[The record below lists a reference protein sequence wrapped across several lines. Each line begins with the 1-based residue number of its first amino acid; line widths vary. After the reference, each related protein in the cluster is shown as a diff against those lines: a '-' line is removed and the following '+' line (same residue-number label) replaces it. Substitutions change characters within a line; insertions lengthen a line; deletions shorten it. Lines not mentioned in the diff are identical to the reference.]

1 MKEGMDQAQAEEK
14 AFQDFRENAE
24 ESQQSSRPDKIS
36 QQQAGP
42 LGRLILAFANTPA
55 QYARLQIK
63 QYVILRTAEV
73 ILKLI

>member
-1 MKEGMDQAQAEEK
+1 MDQAQAEEK

-42 LGRLILAFANTPA
+42 LGTPYISIC
-55 QYARLQIK
+55 QYTRS
-63 QYVILRTAEV
+63 VC
-73 ILKLI
+73 